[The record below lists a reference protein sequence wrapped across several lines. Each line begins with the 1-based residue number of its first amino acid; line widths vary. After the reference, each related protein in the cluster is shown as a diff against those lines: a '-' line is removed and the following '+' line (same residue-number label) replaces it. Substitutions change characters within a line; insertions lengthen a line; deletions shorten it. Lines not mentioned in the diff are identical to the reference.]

1 MEITLY
7 SPLDMH
13 LHLREGDMLKAITL
27 PSINDFAAAVV
38 MPNLQDPVDTLDKIQ
53 TYRKQIESLV
63 PDHAFEPLM
72 TVFFRSFSRQELSA
86 LKPHIFAVK
95 LYPAGVTTQSEKGVT
110 DFSAI
115 EPTLETLQ
123 ELDIPLLVHGESN
136 GFVLDREKEFLPLY
150 ETMAQNFSRLRI
162 VMEHIST
169 RDSLMVLERYENIFA
184 TVTVQHLLFT
194 LDDLAGGLFKP
205 HLFCKPIVKR
215 PADRQALLDAVLAG
229 HPKIMFGSDSAPH
242 PVHKKEAPGCA
253 AGCFTAPIALPLLA
267 ELFERN
273 EVMDKLQDFI
283 SGHAQTIHGL
293 TPLPKRVI
301 LKKESHTVPQS
312 FGPVTPLL
320 AGHTLS
326 WRVSSRGD

>member
-38 MPNLQDPVDTLDKIQ
+38 MPNLRDPVDTLDKVR
-53 TYRKQIESLV
+53 TYRKQIEFLV
-63 PDHAFEPLM
+63 SEHAFEPLM
-72 TVFFRSFSRQELSA
+72 TVFFRSFSRQELIA
-86 LKPHIFAVK
+86 LKSHIFAVK
-95 LYPAGVTTQSEKGVT
+95 LYPAGVTTQSEKGIS

-115 EPTLETLQ
+115 EPTLEILQ
-123 ELDIPLLVHGESN
+123 ELKIPLLVHGETN
-136 GFVLDREKEFLPLY
+136 GFVLDREKEFLPRV
-150 ETMAQNFSRLRI
+150 ERMAQNFKDLRI

-169 RDSLMVLERYENIFA
+169 RDSLRVLERYENIFA

-194 LDDLAGGLFKP
+194 LDDLAGGLLQP

-242 PVHKKEAPGCA
+242 PLDKKEAPGCA
-253 AGCFTAPIALPLLA
+253 AGCFTAPIALPVLA
-267 ELFERN
+267 ELFERH
-273 EVMDKLQDFI
+273 EAMSRLQDFI
-283 SGHAQTIHGL
+283 SGHAQKIHGL
-293 TPLPKRVI
+293 ELLPKPVR
-301 LKKESHTVPQS
+301 LKKEPYKVPQT
-312 FGPVTPLL
+312 FGSVVPLL